1 MNLQQKPDLF
11 LMQSE
16 KKGSKLLSQRFLIMK
31 TTTAKID
38 LVKKNRNIRDELSLE
53 IMDMTYDQ
61 EKEYIKTELAKLKL
75 ENQNRQFSKHL

>member
-1 MNLQQKPDLF
+1 
-11 LMQSE
+11 MQSE